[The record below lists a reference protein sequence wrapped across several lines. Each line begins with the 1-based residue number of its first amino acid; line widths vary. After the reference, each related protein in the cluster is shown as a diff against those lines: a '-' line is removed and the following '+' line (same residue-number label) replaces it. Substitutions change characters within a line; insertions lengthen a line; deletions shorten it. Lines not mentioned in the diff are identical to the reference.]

1 MERVWER
8 VYLAKP
14 YNIKDCNDC
23 KWLNITENEQQLG
36 IKNGYHVCK
45 HYQQRLKHR
54 TSRIEHDWFIY
65 PCDECFK
72 DNFANYSIRVL

>member
-1 MERVWER
+1 MDRVWER
-8 VYLAKP
+8 VCLAKP

-23 KWLNITENEQQLG
+23 KWLNITENEQRLG
-36 IKNGYHVCK
+36 IKKGYHVCK
-45 HYQQRLKHR
+45 YYQQRLKHR

-72 DNFANYSIRVL
+72 DNFANYGVRVL